1 MKKLI
6 LSVFI
11 LTTLV
16 SFAEGNSVDVK
27 AGLDLGS
34 KSKVKNEDFSFDL
47 LKKGFEIGTEY
58 RRNLGAGFEAGAGIF
73 YKRNNFK
80 KEVLDD
86 ALVDEASYDTKYKS
100 FNAVP
105 IYATARYNFNTNS
118 DFVPYIKANL
128 GYSINSGKAE
138 SNYTGVGTSKYYDIA
153 GKLNEKFEFKNG
165 LYYGLGT
172 GLKYK
177 NFFADLSYNVIRAK
191 VENNY
196 MSSARYSSVTASG
209 TTTRSTEYEF
219 DKDDYKVNNRFVTLS
234 FGYSFEIGRAHV

>member
-16 SFAEGNSVDVK
+16 SFAEGNSVDVR

-100 FNAVP
+100 FTAVP

-234 FGYSFEIGRAHV
+234 FGYSFEF

>member
-118 DFVPYIKANL
+118 NFVPYIKANL

-234 FGYSFEIGRAHV
+234 FGYSFEF

>member
-16 SFAEGNSVDVK
+16 SFAEGNSVDVR

-165 LYYGLGT
+165 LTMGLEQ
-172 GLKYK
+172 
-177 NFFADLSYNVIRAK
+177 D
-191 VENNY
+191 
-196 MSSARYSSVTASG
+196 
-209 TTTRSTEYEF
+209 
-219 DKDDYKVNNRFVTLS
+219 
-234 FGYSFEIGRAHV
+234 

>member
-128 GYSINSGKAE
+128 GYSINSGKTE

-234 FGYSFEIGRAHV
+234 FGYSFEF

>member
-16 SFAEGNSVDVK
+16 SFAEGNSVDVR

-138 SNYTGVGTSKYYDIA
+138 SNYTGVGTSYYDIA

-234 FGYSFEIGRAHV
+234 FGYSFEF

>member
-138 SNYTGVGTSKYYDIA
+138 SNYTGVGTSKYYDLA

-234 FGYSFEIGRAHV
+234 FGYSFEF

>member
-1 MKKLI
+1 MKRLI

-16 SFAEGNSVDVK
+16 SFAEGNSVDVR

-234 FGYSFEIGRAHV
+234 FGYSFEF

>member
-16 SFAEGNSVDVK
+16 SFAEGNSVDVR

-138 SNYTGVGTSKYYDIA
+138 SNYTGVGISKYYDIA

-234 FGYSFEIGRAHV
+234 FGYSFEF

>member
-177 NFFADLSYNVIRAK
+177 NFFTDLSYNVIRAK

-234 FGYSFEIGRAHV
+234 FGYSFEF

>member
-128 GYSINSGKAE
+128 GYSINSGKAK

-234 FGYSFEIGRAHV
+234 FGYSFEF

>member
-16 SFAEGNSVDVK
+16 SFAEGNSVDVR

-234 FGYSFEIGRAHV
+234 FGYSFEF